1 MRNKIRN
8 FNVLMMLLLILFV
21 ALARIYTGA
30 ITWKAKEMI
39 ATAEEADIA
48 RNEAVAKDMFIPKD
62 KISDKNEV
70 LAVQILF
77 ALALSSVTSLIS

>member
-48 RNEAVAKDMFIPKD
+48 RNEAV
-62 KISDKNEV
+62 ST
-70 LAVQILF
+70 LR
-77 ALALSSVTSLIS
+77 